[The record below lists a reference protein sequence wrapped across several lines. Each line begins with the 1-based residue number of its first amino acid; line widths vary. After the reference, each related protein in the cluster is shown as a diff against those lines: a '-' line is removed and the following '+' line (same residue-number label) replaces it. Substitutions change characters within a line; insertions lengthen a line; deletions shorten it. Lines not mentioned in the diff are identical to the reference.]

1 MNFGIPFRKPFGA
14 PFGVPFLGGVTGP
27 VFPTAGNV
35 GYYSAEDI
43 SNLGFSSA
51 NSVNFIDDQSSASN
65 DLTQGTAS
73 ANPLFIEHDTVTQ
86 FTLANQPTFDYD
98 KIVTQDSSANQP
110 TLVDVGGGE
119 LVMEFDDTSYLDS
132 EKILTP
138 NTDFTVEW
146 EDLTYLD
153 PLAFG
158 TLMSSQSTSSRIYG
172 LSGGSNNSMYLTSDN
187 GDLINFGA
195 ITRTENAKCVLL
207 KNGNDISFYENDILI
222 STQDCTGY
230 TYSFDRIGRLNATSE
245 SNQGKISFYNVAVSD
260 PTNITETPVFE
271 LIPNASTMRKDDG
284 TQPIAGDQI
293 QGWHA
298 TGAELAV
305 GFDGDYLKKNS
316 SLPSNFT
323 VRVDLTYT
331 GNTFPIS
338 RALANERFLFGA
350 EDRFAVYSADN
361 TAYTFAGISSYEK
374 ESVIIHKDG
383 NTLSLVVDGD
393 LRGNTYDVSGKSFEF
408 GYIGSSYTLSTK
420 LTSIK
425 KIQQWDSAVSD
436 PTNITETP
444 DFELIPSEDSC
455 NVLAGQQVS
464 RWNATSHKPWLN
476 RLLSDGNDDHLEGM
490 AVQTGDF
497 TYMFKLAFN
506 ALSTTEYIFSHTTGL
521 SAVVLL
527 SDNYIYLRDTT
538 GANDIGLTGH
548 TVELGE
554 HVYTITREGNSLKY
568 YVDSC
573 LKETVDVTGRT
584 FELDTFG
591 RPTDS
596 LADLTADWG
605 VWNRALTKEEL
616 DYFSY
621 LRSED
626 TNEILLPPIT
636 PDCP

>member
-1 MNFGIPFRKPFGA
+1 MIGNHISPIIGDIITSAFG
-14 PFGVPFLGGVTGP
+14 GGTP

-35 GYYSAEDI
+35 GYYSAEAI

-51 NSVNFIDDQSSASN
+51 NSVNFINDQSSASN

-73 ANPLFIEHDTVTQ
+73 ANPLFIEHDTVKQ
-86 FTLANQPTFDYD
+86 FTLANQPMLKYD
-98 KIVTQDSSANQP
+98 KEVSQDTSVNQP

-119 LVMEFDDTSYLDS
+119 LVIDVNGSSKYFNNFPFINDGDFVIEYIIDAVFDT
-132 EKILTP
+132 
-138 NTDFTVEW
+138 
-146 EDLTYLD
+146 
-153 PLAFG
+153 
-158 TLMSSQSTSSRIYG
+158 QSTFTHRIGNDYIRFRETG
-172 LSGGSNNSMYLTSDN
+172 VDINNPTGGQGFTQFFFGQTLSN
-187 GDLINFGA
+187 G
-195 ITRTENAKCVLL
+195 EYLL
-207 KNGNDISFYENDILI
+207 KIKRSVDDVSVYLEGVQVDVTKTIAGVWSIPQILGSTHTTNGGAFK
-222 STQDCTGY
+222 
-230 TYSFDRIGRLNATSE
+230 R
-245 SNQGKISFYNVAVSD
+245 VSLWNSDDDSGTPDFELLPD
-260 PTNITETPVFE
+260 PT
-271 LIPNASTMRKDDG
+271 TMRKDDG
-284 TQPIAGDQI
+284 TQPIAGDLV

-298 TGAELAV
+298 TGAELAINFPV
-305 GFDGDYLKKNS
+305 GNANLAGYDNPTDDFTFEWDG
-316 SLPSNFT
+316 
-323 VRVDLTYT
+323 
-331 GNTFPIS
+331 TF
-338 RALANERFLFGA
+338 LDDDDERFLQA
-350 EDRFAVYSADN
+350 STSAN
-361 TAYTFAGISSYEK
+361 TRCLYNGNLSIASDDTSGITFTGIPDLLNTRAK
-374 ESVIIHKDG
+374 VIFRKTG
-383 NTLSLVVDGD
+383 NSMECFVDGVSYGTQD
-393 LRGNTYDVSGKSFEF
+393 VTGKTYYLFDTIGYSGFSRSANCNLFSFRVYGE
-408 GYIGSSYTLSTK
+408 
-420 LTSIK
+420 SI
-425 KIQQWDSAVSD
+425 AD
-436 PTNITETP
+436 PNNITEVPRWEFLPT
-444 DFELIPSEDSC
+444 EESC

-554 HVYTITREGNSLKY
+554 HVYTLTREGNSLKY

-573 LKETVDVTGRT
+573 LKDTIDVTGRT

-626 TNEILLPPIT
+626 TNEILLPPLT